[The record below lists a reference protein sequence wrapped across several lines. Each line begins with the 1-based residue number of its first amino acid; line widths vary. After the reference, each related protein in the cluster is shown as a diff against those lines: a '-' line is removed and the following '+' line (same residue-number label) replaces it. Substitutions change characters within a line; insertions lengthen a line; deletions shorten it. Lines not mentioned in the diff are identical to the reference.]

1 VTARRD
7 RRTIPTCT
15 YPLSTLHSKG
25 KGKMIRHGATFRLGG
40 NVEAEAGRNFE
51 VNSIEG
57 GMMLEVE

>member
-1 VTARRD
+1 MTARRD

-25 KGKMIRHGATFRLGG
+25 KMIRHGATFRLRG